1 MLNENGNML
10 FDLNKIKCEILI
22 INEMILDYDIF
33 DKIKRIIINEY
44 STIIDSNNNLK
55 YNFFYIIQ
63 SQDETQY
70 FTNKLKEKKLNIE
83 TIKKNSI
90 FLNDLINISITIA
103 LINDNSEKSKY
114 IFQYNND
121 FSKSETKYLKS
132 YSRLIIINK
141 QYYLDYLDKIEK
153 KISIPKYENGI
164 IYCDFNENTFK
175 KIFQFNMIEIINL
188 MKLNVNNKKP
198 LFKKNSLTIKQTT
211 EIINRIEEY
220 IQIQNYNI
228 SIYSLELLLDKM
240 KHSFEKIKL
249 KECLA
254 ILKFYNDYYLS
265 NSLIYNSEINK
276 LFSECI
282 KDYNKIK
289 QFEYENNCILRLC
302 TYYLYFD
309 EKFPK
314 FLILIKKIHE
324 NSKRIS
330 NNKDSLMYHLKTII
344 LYKIK
349 NLFRYEK
356 LSLYYSIL
364 DCEYE
369 KGMKNMVIHL
379 INNIKKSY
387 LIFDIYQFQ
396 INSIEDFDKLN
407 LNIFK
412 YKKIKLYICKKYEDK
427 SKMIEYKKKKIQ
439 KDNNIY
445 IVNQYDKL
453 RNFSLNNKWNIIQKK
468 IYLAIINY
476 MIEIGEINLFLS
488 YYISYL
494 QALNDYLNSSIQEE
508 IYDDIIKN
516 SMYIQTKLK
525 LSLIKMP
532 ILLKIIPISS
542 IIKFDI
548 EKNPNIIKKD
558 NEIFIFNPWEKD
570 NKINYFWTKNSYQYV
585 KIKFN
590 NILKIELT
598 LTKVMLIFKTNQA
611 NKPLSYPSNIIIS
624 PESSI
629 EVILKIKLIN
639 EGKIDIIGLSYD
651 IGNITS
657 NQFVDFNGKGF
668 YSTYDNYINDPF
680 YNIQSK
686 SKKNELISLR
696 NIQIYKEIPLI
707 DISFDDKLIVD
718 FSDDSISLF
727 EYQEYEFNFSL
738 KCNNKYPID
747 EIKCYIFVYKK
758 NNSKI
763 CLKEIYLKKN
773 DDKPLIDIGEIY
785 KLNYLYLHLKTNHKI
800 EFRVYY
806 VSKLNEKETI
816 NEEIILKPYIFYHK
830 NINTKPILDFK
841 NINIYPKIESDNIK
855 YLIKLDSRIKKD
867 FTLIYGTEFKYC
879 SFNIMNNNQNKIE
892 FKIVNNNQK
901 KNILN
906 EIIDCNYSM
915 EITLLIDNS
924 IDLTDLIIYWNFL
937 NNAKINGKFILIDA
951 FQNYDNLLNKEKVL
965 EMRISINKI
974 VNSDIEYNEITYS
987 FINNTDN
994 EKNNLKMYIYFYE
1007 INKDEFITNDFI
1019 PDDELFY
1026 EGSLLSKIKKLK
1038 VNETF
1043 INTIKLYNI
1052 LKKEVRTTFSIID
1065 NENKIIYLS
1074 PNDKQCK

>member
-1 MLNENGNML
+1 
-10 FDLNKIKCEILI
+10 
-22 INEMILDYDIF
+22 
-33 DKIKRIIINEY
+33 
-44 STIIDSNNNLK
+44 
-55 YNFFYIIQ
+55 
-63 SQDETQY
+63 
-70 FTNKLKEKKLNIE
+70 
-83 TIKKNSI
+83 
-90 FLNDLINISITIA
+90 
-103 LINDNSEKSKY
+103 
-114 IFQYNND
+114 
-121 FSKSETKYLKS
+121 
-132 YSRLIIINK
+132 
-141 QYYLDYLDKIEK
+141 
-153 KISIPKYENGI
+153 
-164 IYCDFNENTFK
+164 
-175 KIFQFNMIEIINL
+175 
-188 MKLNVNNKKP
+188 
-198 LFKKNSLTIKQTT
+198 
-211 EIINRIEEY
+211 
-220 IQIQNYNI
+220 
-228 SIYSLELLLDKM
+228 
-240 KHSFEKIKL
+240 
-249 KECLA
+249 
-254 ILKFYNDYYLS
+254 
-265 NSLIYNSEINK
+265 
-276 LFSECI
+276 
-282 KDYNKIK
+282 
-289 QFEYENNCILRLC
+289 
-302 TYYLYFD
+302 
-309 EKFPK
+309 
-314 FLILIKKIHE
+314 
-324 NSKRIS
+324 
-330 NNKDSLMYHLKTII
+330 
-344 LYKIK
+344 
-349 NLFRYEK
+349 
-356 LSLYYSIL
+356 
-364 DCEYE
+364 
-369 KGMKNMVIHL
+369 MVIHL

-439 KDNNIY
+439 KDNNTY
-445 IVNQYDKL
+445 IVNQDDKL

-611 NKPLSYPSNIIIS
+611 NKSLSYPSNIIIS

-686 SKKNELISLR
+686 SKLISLR

-855 YLIKLDSRIKKD
+855 YLIKLDSRIKKR
-867 FTLIYGTEFKYC
+867 FYINL
-879 SFNIMNNNQNKIE
+879 
-892 FKIVNNNQK
+892 
-901 KNILN
+901 
-906 EIIDCNYSM
+906 
-915 EITLLIDNS
+915 
-924 IDLTDLIIYWNFL
+924 WN
-937 NNAKINGKFILIDA
+937 
-951 FQNYDNLLNKEKVL
+951 
-965 EMRISINKI
+965 
-974 VNSDIEYNEITYS
+974 
-987 FINNTDN
+987 
-994 EKNNLKMYIYFYE
+994 
-1007 INKDEFITNDFI
+1007 
-1019 PDDELFY
+1019 
-1026 EGSLLSKIKKLK
+1026 
-1038 VNETF
+1038 
-1043 INTIKLYNI
+1043 
-1052 LKKEVRTTFSIID
+1052 
-1065 NENKIIYLS
+1065 
-1074 PNDKQCK
+1074 